1 MKLPAPQLP
10 SVDLEELLNS
20 RHSTREYL
28 PGAITQTEL
37 ATLLWA
43 GYGHGSTG
51 GRPVPSAGG
60 RYPSSLQV
68 IAGDVEQ
75 LATGVYTWA
84 PQTNELE
91 LRVPADVRR
100 QLLAACFGQRQVAAA
115 PLTIVITGAPH
126 ILTERYGPRAAQFM
140 LVEAGHIGQNLMLAA
155 QGLGL
160 GLVPMGSFDDA
171 VLDALLELPADQH
184 SYYLFAVGRTLR
196 G

>member
-1 MKLPAPQLP
+1 M
-10 SVDLEELLNS
+10 
-20 RHSTREYL
+20 
-28 PGAITQTEL
+28 
-37 ATLLWA
+37 
-43 GYGHGSTG
+43 
-51 GRPVPSAGG
+51 
-60 RYPSSLQV
+60 
-68 IAGDVEQ
+68 
-75 LATGVYTWA
+75 
-84 PQTNELE
+84 
-91 LRVPADVRR
+91 RR

-126 ILTERYGPRAAQFM
+126 ILTERYGPRAAQFI